1 VHTRIRRPFACLVL
15 VLLAANTGI
24 ALAGNGS
31 GRGGEAGGRPDHAGE
46 RAEDGKAH
54 GAPDGDGED
63 PVAPPEGPFTEVVS
77 FATKTGFRAVV
88 SYSSEAPV
96 AGVVH
101 YGTSPEMLDQ
111 IAPAPGAPDTAQLV
125 ILDGLEVGTTYWFQV
140 EDLLTGERSEVHE
153 LVAENAFNDLGP
165 NTEQDPTE
173 VSYKPDVYTI
183 DLLVQLDA
191 ESLPDDIDPDRSISE
206 IAQGVNVMAE
216 RIYDAL
222 DGHARIGKVL
232 VTDTNIDHGGTLPGV
247 TVVHAP
253 GTCDAPRNLA
263 DVYVTTAMPFDSHT
277 FHYAIQEPCTAIF
290 LGRQG
295 QLVVPWEN
303 DLHFGHVAA
312 HEVMHYAFG
321 APDLYDATGTGAT
334 SLGCRNLDWDGS
346 LMHNVGGW
354 AGDRWEMTEVDEN
367 PQLTPCAHNNDYE
380 PSTWDE
386 IQSAYTAV
394 PSRTAIEDMF
404 NTKPRSNP
412 DGGALEI
419 HVLDRSPGASTLTSF
434 EPDDSNPE
442 MSDCPAER
450 DTTTTSFTDP
460 VGDATAVL
468 GVDTGAEA
476 AGDPNLD
483 IVQVDAA
490 YLDDGDASTIS
501 GDERLRF
508 QVHAADLTEA
518 PATGGTG
525 EWYDVN
531 FSVGDDAYDLVAEWD
546 RTGTPAFRLT
556 RLAATGR
563 ETIAD
568 VSGTWDVDTDTITVD
583 VPAVIPG
590 VDPASEPLF
599 AIDPGSSARGFEV
612 VSRRQSGVIVP
623 DADTASGG
631 CEVVV
636 PGTAPA
642 DEEDPTPLEP
652 ADGSVTLGGP
662 AFTFSGPP
670 GTAVN
675 ETTLGVEVPVTAEGA
690 DTYELDV
697 VDPGR
702 LTVAALAESPELNDI
717 DLYLY
722 DASGAEVMS
731 SADAGGDE
739 TLTVD
744 VIPGRYRIV
753 VIRYTTFEGGY
764 GGSAS
769 LG

>member
-1 VHTRIRRPFACLVL
+1 MHTRIRRPFACLVL

-24 ALAGNGS
+24 ALAGNGN
-31 GRGGEAGGRPDHAGE
+31 GGDGRPD
-46 RAEDGKAH
+46 RPAEAADDGKDKKDK
-54 GAPDGDGED
+54 GKKDKGGED
-63 PVAPPEGPFTEVVS
+63 PAPEPEGPFTEVLS

-96 AGVVH
+96 AGVVR
-101 YGTSPEMLDQ
+101 YGTSPDVLDQ
-111 IAPAPGAPDTAQLV
+111 VAPAPGAPDTAQLV
-125 ILDGLEVGTTYWFQV
+125 ILDGLEVGATYWYQV
-140 EDLLTGERSEVHE
+140 EDLLTGETSDVHE

-191 ESLPDDIDPDRSISE
+191 ESLPDDVDPDRSIAE
-206 IAQGVNVMAE
+206 IAQGINVMAE

-277 FHYAIQEPCTAIF
+277 FHYAIEEPCTAIF

-295 QLVVPWEN
+295 QLVVPWED

-354 AGDRWEMTEVDEN
+354 SGDRWEMTEVDET

-394 PSRTAIEDMF
+394 PSRTALEDVF

-419 HVLDRSPGASTLTSF
+419 HVLDRNPTGSTLTAF

-442 MSDCPAER
+442 MADCPAER

-468 GVDTGAEA
+468 GVDTGVEA

-490 YLDDGDASTIS
+490 YLDDADATSVS
-501 GDERLRF
+501 GAETLQF

-531 FSVGDDAYDLVAEWD
+531 FSIGDDAYDLVAEWD
-546 RTGTPAFRLT
+546 RTATPMFRLT
-556 RLAATGR
+556 RLGATSR

-568 VSGTWDVDTDTITVD
+568 VSGTWDIDTDTITVD
-583 VPAVIPG
+583 VPAVIPAPDEG
-590 VDPASEPLF
+590 AEPLF
-599 AIDPGSSARGFEV
+599 AMTPGSAARAFEV
-612 VSRRQSGVIVP
+612 VSRRQSGAIVP
-623 DADTASGG
+623 DADTAKGG
-631 CEVVV
+631 CPVVV
-636 PGTAPA
+636 PGTAP
-642 DEEDPTPLEP
+642 EEEPPPTEP

-662 AFTFSGPP
+662 AFEFSGAP
-670 GTAVN
+670 GTAVS
-675 ETTLGVEVPVTAEGA
+675 EPTVGVEVPVTAEGSESF
-690 DTYELDV
+690 DLDV
-697 VDPGR
+697 LDAGS
-702 LTVAALAESPELNDI
+702 LTVEALADSPETDDI

-722 DASGAEVMS
+722 DADGAEVES
-731 SADAGGDE
+731 SANAGGAE
-739 TLTVD
+739 SLTVD
-744 VIPGRYRIV
+744 VPPGRYRIV
-753 VIRYTTFEGGY
+753 VVRYTTVEGGY
-764 GGSAS
+764 SGSAS